1 MQPTFSIAMAVYN
14 RSRHIVPTIKSV
26 LQQTF
31 ADFELLLV
39 GDGCTDDTAEVVK
52 PFLSERVI
60 WRNLAPGAGNQYA
73 ANNAAIEMARGRYIA
88 YLGHDDL
95 WAPGHLAALQRTF
108 LAHADAWVVASGC
121 VCYGPPGSGRHL
133 VTGLFSGDEAKLQFF
148 FPPSSFAH
156 RVELTRAIG
165 PWRAPD
171 TVKPP
176 VDADLLLRAAHAG
189 LAFTSTGEI
198 TVHKF
203 ATGGRYL
210 AYAKQDSQEQ
220 ALTLRMMAEPGF
232 DAFVAE
238 LLAHA
243 ERTGTVGLRYPDYTS
258 VAEGHHHRQ
267 ITITRG
273 IRRPPI
279 ANLDGH
285 AIMLPDPN
293 SRGYDWNPP
302 RWSAG
307 RWACWS
313 GANPRPKMLI
323 PFTARG
329 ATRIRFGIHDA
340 SDDQVIP
347 GIRLKINGESV
358 QARIRRNAGQPR
370 RAVLQ
375 CEAHLPATDPTIA
388 ELDLTGGTALEHL
401 VRCVTGR
408 PERIALAAVSLR
420 PEQGNPGIVAR
431 AGLRARAI
439 LERLTKR

>member
-39 GDGCTDDTAEVVK
+39 GDGCTDDTAEMVR

-108 LAHADAWVVASGC
+108 LAHPDAWVAASGC
-121 VCYGPPGSGRHL
+121 ICYGPPGSGRHQ
-133 VTGLFSGDEAKLQFF
+133 VSGLFSGDEAKFQFF
-148 FPPSSFAH
+148 FPPSSIAH
-156 RVELTRAIG
+156 RAELTRTIG

-171 TVKPP
+171 TVKAP

-189 LAFTSTGEI
+189 LTFASTGEI
-198 TVHKF
+198 SVHKF

-220 ALTLRMMAEPGF
+220 TLTLRMMAEPGF
-232 DAFVAE
+232 ESFVAE
-238 LLAHA
+238 ILAHA
-243 ERTGTVGLRYPDYTS
+243 ARMGTVGLRYPDFAN
-258 VAEGHHHRQ
+258 VAEGYHHEQ
-267 ITITRG
+267 ITIVRG

-279 ANLDGH
+279 ARLDGH
-285 AIMLPDPN
+285 AVMPPDN
-293 SRGYDWNPP
+293 DVRGIDWEPP
-302 RWSAG
+302 RMSAG
-307 RWACWS
+307 RQVRWS
-313 GANPRPKMLI
+313 GPNPRPKLLI

-329 ATRIRFGIHDA
+329 RTRVRFAIHDA
-340 SDDQVIP
+340 SADHVIE
-347 GIRLKINGESV
+347 GIRLKINAEPV
-358 QARIRRNAGQPR
+358 QTRIRESTEQQR
-370 RAVLQ
+370 RAVLE

-388 ELDLTGGTALEHL
+388 ELDLTGGTALEDL

-420 PEQGNPGIVAR
+420 PEQGNPGILAR
-431 AGLRARAI
+431 TGLRARTI